1 MLKTSF
7 WSRID
12 RFGRISFLRRVISS
26 KVSGRRL
33 TLDDD
38 DFDFA
43 DDDLDDSALE
53 PYRTLIGH
61 AARAGWRMTPPS
73 PPKALEEAQRKIL
86 DETLLTTRR
95 KHTQATL
102 LQMVQNQQG
111 LRDRRERERRR
122 VYQNKPYTKQDE
134 EEDKATPMILYGP
147 EQAIALVQ
155 HRLYPQFAMA
165 KRVLAE
171 SSSLVPAFRPK
182 RILDFGTGCGSASA
196 AAWDIYGDSIEWF
209 HLIDASKTMRETS
222 EMLLKELVKKSK
234 DDTDEQKVT
243 VPSTRITLSAQMT
256 TDSEGTF
263 DLSLASFTLS
273 ELPDSSSILAA
284 AALLYEKLRP
294 GGLLV
299 ILEPGTPDGFANIR
313 MVRNML
319 IDCCPDDAED
329 ACQILAPCT
338 HNGPCPMERNYGN
351 RRERR
356 AAKRERNV
364 AIEDSDEPDD
374 DGDDGDDDEELSS
387 TRIGFCSFVQTMS
400 GGTSRRRGEKLS
412 YLVVRKRN
420 DNNEEEDRDDWSSIN
435 LPDHLR
441 RRLVVNT
448 DQPMHTHLQ
457 NEAEELRTK
466 YLSSEAD
473 ELGLEFVR
481 SAASRVS
488 YGRIIEAPK
497 KKKGHVLIDCCVE
510 GRIERHKIPKSL
522 NTVAPG
528 LYGAARKSRWGGYW
542 IPTEATEANDL

>member
-1 MLKTSF
+1 
-7 WSRID
+7 
-12 RFGRISFLRRVISS
+12 
-26 KVSGRRL
+26 
-33 TLDDD
+33 
-38 DFDFA
+38 
-43 DDDLDDSALE
+43 
-53 PYRTLIGH
+53 
-61 AARAGWRMTPPS
+61 
-73 PPKALEEAQRKIL
+73 
-86 DETLLTTRR
+86 
-95 KHTQATL
+95 
-102 LQMVQNQQG
+102 
-111 LRDRRERERRR
+111 
-122 VYQNKPYTKQDE
+122 
-134 EEDKATPMILYGP
+134 
-147 EQAIALVQ
+147 
-155 HRLYPQFAMA
+155 
-165 KRVLAE
+165 
-171 SSSLVPAFRPK
+171 
-182 RILDFGTGCGSASA
+182 
-196 AAWDIYGDSIEWF
+196 
-209 HLIDASKTMRETS
+209 
-222 EMLLKELVKKSK
+222 
-234 DDTDEQKVT
+234 
-243 VPSTRITLSAQMT
+243 
-256 TDSEGTF
+256 
-263 DLSLASFTLS
+263 
-273 ELPDSSSILAA
+273 
-284 AALLYEKLRP
+284 
-294 GGLLV
+294 
-299 ILEPGTPDGFANIR
+299 
-313 MVRNML
+313 
-319 IDCCPDDAED
+319 
-329 ACQILAPCT
+329 
-338 HNGPCPMERNYGN
+338 MERNYGN

-364 AIEDSDEPDD
+364 AIKDSDESDD

-420 DNNEEEDRDDWSSIN
+420 DNNEEEDRDDWTSIN